1 MKHNIIKIYI
11 SEEVISDLDFELEKD
26 LHISDEERWDIQTA
40 PIPKGIHWSGEADP
54 IRIETLQAMI
64 DSAKK
69 NGATYLEIMHH
80 EDHKGYYVIGL
91 TFSRDSKTFA
101 EVEASARQAKIVELE
116 ADLEKF
122 DRGRDTIFAQL
133 ADLKSHSA

>member
-1 MKHNIIKIYI
+1 MEHNIVKIYI
-11 SEEVISDLDFELEKD
+11 SEEGISDLDFELEKD

-80 EDHKGYYVIGL
+80 GDHKGYYVIGL

-101 EVEASARQAKIVELE
+101 EVEAKCSSSENCRI
-116 ADLEKF
+116 
-122 DRGRDTIFAQL
+122 RSR
-133 ADLKSHSA
+133 S

>member
-26 LHISDEERWDIQTA
+26 LHISDEELWDIQTA

-122 DRGRDTIFAQL
+122 DRGRDTILAQL